1 VNLLELCGRRAVL
14 EVYVHGLLGRR
25 GERPEAGARYIGD
38 MEAECARRGVGRVV
52 SVIGRHWAL
61 DREEH
66 WDRVQKAYDML
77 VFGKGTL
84 AREE

>member
-1 VNLLELCGRRAVL
+1 
-14 EVYVHGLLGRR
+14 
-25 GERPEAGARYIGD
+25 

-77 VFGKGTL
+77 VYGQGTL
-84 AREE
+84 ATQE